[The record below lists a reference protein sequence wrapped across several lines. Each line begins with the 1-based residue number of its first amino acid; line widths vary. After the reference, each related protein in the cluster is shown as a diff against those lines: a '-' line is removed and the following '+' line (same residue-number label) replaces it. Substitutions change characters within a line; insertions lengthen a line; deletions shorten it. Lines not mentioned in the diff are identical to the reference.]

1 MAQGKPKVGIALF
14 GMQEW
19 VGRDY
24 RAVVDFVKLAED
36 HGVDQVALGD
46 HVVIGE
52 DHSGYPFGQFIAD
65 NRWPWP
71 EPLTFLAAV
80 AAVTQHIT
88 LSVDVLIAPL
98 RPAVFVAKQLA
109 TLDNLSRGRVE
120 MGFSVGWHK
129 AEYDAS
135 GIPFHQRGEI
145 LDEQLQACK
154 LLWRE
159 MPASFHG
166 KHVSFDRMYC
176 NPQPVRKDIP
186 IWLGVPPTEKNFRRM
201 VDWADGWVPL
211 GITVPQIAEGVQR
224 LKRDYEKKG
233 RDPATLSVRSTILP
247 AEVYGVNDIDA
258 ALAMAP
264 ALIDAG
270 VTHIEIYPGMF
281 AKGPEDLPRI
291 FDKLV
296 TLKE

>member
-1 MAQGKPKVGIALF
+1 MPKPKVTVALF

-19 VGRDY
+19 FGRDY
-24 RAVVDFVKLAED
+24 RAVVDLVKLAED
-36 HGVDQVALGD
+36 HGVDQVSIGD

-52 DHSGYPFGQFIAD
+52 DHTGYPFGSFIDD
-65 NRWPWP
+65 NHWPWP
-71 EPLTFLAAV
+71 EPLTLMATV
-80 AAVTQHIT
+80 AGLTSRIS
-88 LSVDVLIAPL
+88 LSVGVLVSPL
-98 RPAVFVAKQLA
+98 RPAVFLAKQLA

-120 MGFSVGWHK
+120 VGFSVGWHR
-129 AEYDAS
+129 AEYEAS
-135 GIPFHQRGEI
+135 GVPFEKRGEI
-145 LDEQLQACK
+145 FDEQLQVCK

-159 MPASFHG
+159 VPASFHG
-166 KHVSFDRMYC
+166 RHVSFDRIHC
-176 NPQPVRKDIP
+176 VPQPKKKNIP

-247 AEVYGVNDIDA
+247 PEVYGVNDIDA
-258 ALAMAP
+258 TLATAP
-264 ALIDAG
+264 ALVEAG
-270 VTHIEIYPGMF
+270 ITHLEIYPGMF

-296 TLKE
+296 GLKG